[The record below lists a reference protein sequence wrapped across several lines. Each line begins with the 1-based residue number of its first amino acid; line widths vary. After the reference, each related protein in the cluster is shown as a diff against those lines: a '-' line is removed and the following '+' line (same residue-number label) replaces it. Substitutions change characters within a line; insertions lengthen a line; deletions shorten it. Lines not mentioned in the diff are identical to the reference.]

1 MLLSRNL
8 QNLSTAS
15 SFVPAIGSSSSGHQ
29 HERHPNR
36 FPVGI
41 LTSAF
46 IAAAIF
52 SAASSSSSHCDADD
66 NKKERKALPAS
77 EVPIELRQRLKKV
90 REPLGRNYPT
100 VTFSHDGNQQT
111 LGILL
116 DVRRDV
122 NGLLKS
128 WTDIFGDETVIPAE
142 LSEKTR
148 QFISHDKKKRMYVR
162 RNENRTTSVWI
173 VHDDGFCSDDLQK
186 ITDGYAVSC
195 APSTFSSP
203 KVSNRL
209 SLFLSFTCIS

>member
-1 MLLSRNL
+1 MI
-8 QNLSTAS
+8 
-15 SFVPAIGSSSSGHQ
+15 PAIGSSSSGHQ
-29 HERHPNR
+29 HEHPNR
-36 FPVGI
+36 YPVGL

-46 IAAAIF
+46 IATAICAAV
-52 SAASSSSSHCDADD
+52 SSSSSHCDADD
-66 NKKERKALPAS
+66 NKKERKALPALD
-77 EVPIELRQRLKKV
+77 VPIELRQRLKKV

-128 WTDIFGDETVIPAE
+128 WTAIFGDETAVIPAE
-142 LSEKTR
+142 LSEKKLEFSS
-148 QFISHDKKKRMYVR
+148 QDKKKRIYVR

-195 APSTFSSP
+195 APSTFSSS
-203 KVSNRL
+203 KVSNPFP
-209 SLFLSFTCIS
+209 LFLSLAPIPIP